1 MVSKL
6 VSLSSSTYVP
16 IVLRESISRA
26 RITTQGNFFILSDR
40 TNIVDVRYCK
50 SACVAEVWRHRE
62 REKHRE
68 IEREQKTKRH
78 TAVHNGCIKGFQT
91 NAL

>member
-6 VSLSSSTYVP
+6 VSLSSSKYVP

-50 SACVAEVWRHRE
+50 SACVAEIRRHRNIERE
-62 REKHRE
+62 RER
-68 IEREQKTKRH
+68 ERERD
-78 TAVHNGCIKGFQT
+78 
-91 NAL
+91 